1 MSDTVTT
8 GRGTAMSDHGKK
20 THPRFLRFY
29 RDGVGG

>member
-1 MSDTVTT
+1 MSDTVAT
-8 GRGTAMSDHGKK
+8 GRGTAMSDQK